1 MLKVDW
7 TNGALEGPEA
17 QKSEKTIATMRD
29 LFEDSEAAH
38 LMAPDR
44 VVYRVQWWAPV
55 AEGTEGGLFWGTTV
69 VEAGRVGQEY
79 FMTHGHFH
87 AKPSR
92 TEFYG
97 TVEGRGTLILMD
109 TDRKTWIEEMT
120 PGSLHHI
127 APGIGHRVANT
138 GETPLRF
145 IACWPSD
152 AGYDYEI
159 VRKYGFGSRLLAVDG
174 VPTLVRNKG

>member
-7 TNGALEGPEA
+7 TNGALEGSEV
-17 QKSEKTIATMRD
+17 QKSEKTIAAMQD
-29 LFEDSEAAH
+29 LFADAEAAH
-38 LMAPDR
+38 LMSADR

-69 VEAGRVGQEY
+69 VEAGRVGREY

-87 AKPSR
+87 VKSSR

-97 TVEGRGTLILMD
+97 TVEGRGALILMNA
-109 TDRKTWIEEMT
+109 DRKTWTEEMK

-127 APGIGHRVANT
+127 PPGIGHRVANT

-145 IACWPSD
+145 VACWPSD

-159 VRKYGFGSRLLAVDG
+159 IRKYGFGSRLLAING
-174 VPTLVRNKG
+174 VPTLVSNKA